1 MGKGGCSSLQ
11 VRYEKWGGG
20 GGGAVRFRSDMKS
33 GGGGGGC
40 SLLQVRYEK
49 WGPLFGAQ
57 QIRYR

>member
-1 MGKGGCSSLQ
+1 
-11 VRYEKWGGG
+11 
-20 GGGAVRFRSDMKS
+20 MKS
-33 GGGGGGC
+33 GEGGVQFASGPIRKVGGGVQFASGPIRKVGGGGC

>member
-1 MGKGGCSSLQ
+1 MRGVLK
-11 VRYEKWGGG
+11 VRPDTKSGGG
-20 GGGAVRFRSDMKS
+20 GVQFAS
-33 GGGGGGC
+33 GPIRKVGGGGGC